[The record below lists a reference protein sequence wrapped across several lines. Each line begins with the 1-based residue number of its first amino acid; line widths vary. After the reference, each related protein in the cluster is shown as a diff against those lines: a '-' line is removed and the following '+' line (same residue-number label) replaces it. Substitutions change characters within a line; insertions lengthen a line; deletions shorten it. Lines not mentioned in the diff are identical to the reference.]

1 MDTVKIFEE
10 TIIDYLSREL
20 GAVLI
25 IIFGSA
31 AQGKARPD
39 SDIDIAFLSKHENSG
54 IDLYA
59 ASQKLAGLLKRD
71 VDLIDLNRVSPV
83 LQVQV
88 LKNGRIILDQDPHL
102 RQEFFIL
109 ALKKYSRLNEER
121 VIIIDKIKERGQVY
135 GR

>member
-25 IIFGSA
+25 IIFGST

-39 SDIDIAFLSKHENSG
+39 SDIDIAFLSKHKNSG